1 MPKFFEVFL
10 IFFIFETSSDC
21 GIRNR
26 YLRLKIEFLLIVLFI
41 AGTFSEGEM
50 DQRGILKSMYRNKG
64 SRIRFIP
71 IEEKTRDLLYDF
83 YEPYNNLLYDY
94 LKDFRFRW
102 QRELYSS
109 YKTHLDEQFREN
121 NHKSN

>member
-1 MPKFFEVFL
+1 MTKIFRSFSYFFLFL
-10 IFFIFETSSDC
+10 KLQVT

-26 YLRLKIEFLLIVLFI
+26 YFRYKIEFLLTVPFI
-41 AGTFSEGEM
+41 TGTFSEGEM

-109 YKTHLDEQFREN
+109 YKTHLDEQFRE
-121 NHKSN
+121 KQP